1 MARTD
6 ARYQD
11 HQETFAVGIGTFY
24 DPRARLNSP
33 YTTTPPAD
41 VRMVYGGGKPK
52 HGLSAYRRGAD
63 ATALDALRLSLTIAF
78 SEWPNSIGTS
88 SLI

>member
-1 MARTD
+1 
-6 ARYQD
+6 
-11 HQETFAVGIGTFY
+11 
-24 DPRARLNSP
+24 
-33 YTTTPPAD
+33 
-41 VRMVYGGGKPK
+41 MVYGGGKPK